1 MARSKVLISGVS
13 VLGLVL
19 ASGGLAVV
27 LGGSGASV
35 QPASGADSSTPEDT
49 AIVKKTSF
57 VISLN
62 ATGDIFAV
70 EQVELRNELGLDAKI
85 LELIPEGT
93 KVEKDAIV
101 ARLSSE
107 EVEKQIK
114 EEASAVETARSE
126 LSAAQA
132 GIEIQR
138 SEAESA
144 LRKAQVTLELARLEL
159 RKWTEGEVVAR
170 RQKLALELD
179 EARTEVSRTADK
191 LKQARSLKERGFIS
205 SDDLQ
210 AAELANR
217 KAEGALSTTV
227 LNGTMFENF
236 ELPKESRTKE
246 NAVAEAEGELERTSK
261 KNESTLAQK
270 EAELANRRRQMELRE
285 QAMSKLAEMRD
296 KAVLKAP
303 VAGMVVYTS
312 TINRWI
318 TDDNQPWRV
327 GKTIHPGQPLVAIP
341 ELASLVAKV
350 KVPETLSGKVKA
362 GLSATIRVDARP
374 GQLLTGTVDTI
385 GTMAEQTWDEQVRS
399 FSMQVKLGP
408 ERKALDLRPSMRVEA
423 EILLDR
429 VEDVLAVPVT
439 AIFAEGPLRFV
450 YRLRSPLIGPAG
462 GMERVPIKLG
472 RRSDRYAE
480 VLSGL
485 ADRDRVLVREIRP
498 GEVPAA
504 KWTDEQL
511 AAGGCRRTPDGAI
524 VLISPP
530 APPAEADAEPT
541 VIELPG
547 GGSAKP
553 MPAGEVTPAA
563 PAADATPVGA
573 APIEPGEP

>member
-19 ASGGLAVV
+19 AAGGLAVV

-35 QPASGADSSTPEDT
+35 QPASGTDSSTPEDT

-227 LNGTMFENF
+227 LNGTMFESF

-246 NAVAEAEGELERTSK
+246 NAVAEAEGELERTAK

-270 EAELANRRRQMELRE
+270 EAELANRKRQMELRE

-450 YRLRSPLIGPAG
+450 YRLRLPLIGPAG

-485 ADRDRVLVREIRP
+485 VDRDRVLVREIRP

-541 VIELPG
+541 TIELPG

-553 MPAGEVTPAA
+553 IPAGEVTPAA
-563 PAADATPVGA
+563 PAADATPAGA
-573 APIEPGEP
+573 APIEPGKP